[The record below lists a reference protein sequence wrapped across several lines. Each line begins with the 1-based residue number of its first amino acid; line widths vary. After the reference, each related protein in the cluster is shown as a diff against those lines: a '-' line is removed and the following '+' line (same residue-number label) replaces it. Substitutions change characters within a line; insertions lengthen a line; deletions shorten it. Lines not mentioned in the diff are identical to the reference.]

1 MPKQQAVIRPTV
13 WSKIA
18 PYAALSLGSFLAALA
33 LVGLLLWKA
42 DLLAR
47 LGLTGNF
54 YYLILLPLGL
64 SVAGFL
70 FGALRSYARYQ
81 GRHFGGALELG
92 GPVVGFALVVIGGFL
107 LPPPTANLPLTVFVH
122 GEAGPHE
129 LVLRDK
135 GSVMLD
141 LGGDRRSEP
150 IGAKGQAY
158 FAEIPAS
165 FRGQMVNVSIDGVDD
180 YEMADP
186 KTQRRLDGTSLYL
199 PVRKK
204 SAHFA
209 GNVQDEEGS
218 PVAGANVSIAGIQ
231 TTTNSIGRFEIL
243 IPGRLVQDELKLQA
257 VARGYVPDYEK
268 VVPGG
273 NDLAVILKRRP

>member
-1 MPKQQAVIRPTV
+1 MPKQAVIKPTV

-18 PYAALSLGSFLAALA
+18 PYAVLSLGSFLAALL
-33 LVGLLLWKA
+33 LVGLLLWNA

-64 SVAGFL
+64 AVAGFL

-81 GRHFGGALELG
+81 GSHLGGTLELG
-92 GPVVGFALVVIGGFL
+92 GPVVGFALVVLGGFL
-107 LPPPTANLPLTVFVH
+107 LPPPATNFPLTVYVH
-122 GEAGPHE
+122 GKAGPHE

-135 GSVMLD
+135 GSVLLD

-158 FAEIPAS
+158 FPEIPAS
-165 FRGQMVNVSIDGVDD
+165 FRGQMVNVSLDAAG
-180 YEMADP
+180 YELADP
-186 KTQRRLDGTSLYL
+186 DPKRRLDGTSLYL

-204 SAHFA
+204 PAHFA
-209 GNVQDEEGS
+209 GDVRDEEGN
-218 PVAGANVSIAGIQ
+218 PVAGANVSIAGVQ
-231 TTTNSIGRFEIL
+231 ATTNAIGRFEIL
-243 IPGRLVQDELKLQA
+243 IPGTLVQDELALQA
-257 VARGYVPDYEK
+257 VASGYAPEHIN

-273 NDLAVILKRRP
+273 NDPVVILKRRP

>member
-1 MPKQQAVIRPTV
+1 MPKQAVIRPTG

-18 PYAALSLGSFLAALA
+18 PYALLSLGSFLAALA

-81 GRHFGGALELG
+81 GRHFGGVLELG
-92 GPVVGFALVVIGGFL
+92 GPIVGFALVVIGGFL

-129 LVLRDK
+129 LVLRGK

-150 IGAKGQAY
+150 IGEKGQAY

-165 FRGQMVNVSIDGVDD
+165 FRGQMVNVSLDADG
-180 YEMADP
+180 YELADP
-186 KTQRRLDGTSLYL
+186 NPKRRLDGTSLYL

-209 GNVQDEEGS
+209 GSVQDEEGN

-231 TTTNSIGRFEIL
+231 ATTNAIGRFEIL
-243 IPGRLVQDELKLQA
+243 VPGSLVQDALTMQT
-257 VARGYVPDYEK
+257 VASGYTPDHGK

-273 NDLAVILKRRP
+273 DDPVVILKRRP

>member
-1 MPKQQAVIRPTV
+1 MPKQAVIRPTG

-18 PYAALSLGSFLAALA
+18 PYAVLSLGSFLAAMA
-33 LVGLLLWKA
+33 LVGLLLWNA

-122 GEAGPHE
+122 GETGPHE

-158 FAEIPAS
+158 FPEIPAS
-165 FRGQMVNVSIDGVDD
+165 FRGQTVNVSLDGVDG
-180 YEMADP
+180 YELADLDP
-186 KTQRRLDGTSLYL
+186 KRRLEGTSLYL

-204 SAHFA
+204 PAHFA

-231 TTTNSIGRFEIL
+231 TTTNAIGRFEIL
-243 IPGRLVQDELKLQA
+243 VPGRLVQDELKLQA
-257 VARGYVPDYEK
+257 VARGYVPDHEN

-273 NDLAVILKRRP
+273 DDLVVILKRRP